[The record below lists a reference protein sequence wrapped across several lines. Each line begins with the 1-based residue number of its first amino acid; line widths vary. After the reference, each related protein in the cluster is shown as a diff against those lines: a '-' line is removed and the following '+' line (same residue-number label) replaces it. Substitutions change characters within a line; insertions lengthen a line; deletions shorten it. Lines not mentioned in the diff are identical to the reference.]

1 MVLGQS
7 QSRGWKATT
16 STGVDL
22 GSSTLIDGYANGW
35 YLPASLTRGTTT
47 LTLTWTPQRVINAAL
62 VLSGVTLVVSLV
74 LIALPARL
82 FSGRSRRRHRR
93 RRGRRDAPLS
103 SAEAG
108 ASSGIAAGPAPGRDG
123 GPSHPVLTSL
133 SRSGGAAPPWSRSV
147 GIALLGGLV
156 AGLIVAPLTG
166 VLIAAVVLL
175 GLRVDRSRLVTVLG
189 TVGLLAATAGYVT
202 LHQHRNGFVSDI
214 NWPFHEGLANSLVW
228 IALCLLGADGLV
240 QWVRQRYG
248 VGTAVATASDPDVHD
263 DRIPED
269 VTAE

>member
-1 MVLGQS
+1 M
-7 QSRGWKATT
+7 
-16 STGVDL
+16 
-22 GSSTLIDGYANGW
+22 
-35 YLPASLTRGTTT
+35 
-47 LTLTWTPQRVINAAL
+47 
-62 VLSGVTLVVSLV
+62 
-74 LIALPARL
+74 
-82 FSGRSRRRHRR
+82 
-93 RRGRRDAPLS
+93 
-103 SAEAG
+103 
-108 ASSGIAAGPAPGRDG
+108 
-123 GPSHPVLTSL
+123 
-133 SRSGGAAPPWSRSV
+133 

>member
-1 MVLGQS
+1 
-7 QSRGWKATT
+7 
-16 STGVDL
+16 
-22 GSSTLIDGYANGW
+22 
-35 YLPASLTRGTTT
+35 
-47 LTLTWTPQRVINAAL
+47 
-62 VLSGVTLVVSLV
+62 
-74 LIALPARL
+74 
-82 FSGRSRRRHRR
+82 
-93 RRGRRDAPLS
+93 
-103 SAEAG
+103 
-108 ASSGIAAGPAPGRDG
+108 
-123 GPSHPVLTSL
+123 
-133 SRSGGAAPPWSRSV
+133 V

-175 GLRVDRSRLVTVLG
+175 GLRVDRSRLVTALG

-228 IALCLLGADGLV
+228 VSLCLLGADGLV

-248 VGTAVATASDPDVHD
+248 VGTAVATASATEVHD
-263 DRIPED
+263 DRTPED